1 MEVDRRRELVATAT
15 DLLPTLEQAV
25 ISGWGEMSRGTR
37 SWPPEAMSRARDA
50 VRATLEGV
58 VMSLELGDVDEDT
71 WVSVRDHLERA
82 ESPELPV
89 ADLLRGVRVV
99 GLETLVAHLDARC
112 HLRPDE
118 RWAVQ
123 RQVAAFCQ
131 QLGGVEDVIDQTA
144 VTGLLARL
152 EADGPDVA

>member
-1 MEVDRRRELVATAT
+1 MDVDRRRELVATAT

-25 ISGWGEMSRGTR
+25 TSGWGEMSRGSG

-118 RWAVQ
+118 RWTVQ
-123 RQVAAFCQ
+123 RQVDAFCQ
-131 QLGGVEDVIDQTA
+131 QLGDVEDVIDQAA